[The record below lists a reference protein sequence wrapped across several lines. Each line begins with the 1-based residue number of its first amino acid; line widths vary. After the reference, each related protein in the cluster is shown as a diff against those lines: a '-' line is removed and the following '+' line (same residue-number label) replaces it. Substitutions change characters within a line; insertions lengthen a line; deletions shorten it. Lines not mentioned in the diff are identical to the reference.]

1 MGRDRLRHVTLWIAL
16 LSVLAVLGSGL
27 VAEAHREATDPGNSD
42 AIAFAAGAHLV
53 LADPQQLYDPAA
65 QQRVEA
71 ELLKIPQATGFIDPF
86 TNLAAGAVLLSPLA
100 RVSLRTGSEIEVVAA
115 VLLMCGALLVAIRL
129 FSPETSPLLRVLIA
143 GSAVFSV
150 PAVSALIQW
159 DALMLVALLGSV
171 LLAERRHYGWAG
183 VLLATLI
190 LKPQVVWLVF
200 PALAAARSW
209 RYLGGLLL
217 GAAGWFGMSVIVAG
231 PQSIV
236 ALGQLIAL
244 SYPAQADNSVG
255 LPSLVS
261 ALTGS
266 GVSGF
271 VAGAGFGLL
280 ATALLFWRRN
290 VLRDRPVVAVAL
302 GIVLSVLCSPH
313 VNAEDLMLVALPV
326 VLIARHRPLLAL
338 GEALAVSLAG
348 LAQLQLPMV
357 YRHLELFV
365 LLAVAL
371 SLLLIRPVQRT
382 SLARKPS
389 RPPRLRVASDA
400 SMRLT

>member
-53 LADPQQLYDPAA
+53 LADPRQLYDPAA

-100 RVSLRTGSEIEVVAA
+100 RGSLRTGSGSEVVAA

-171 LLAERRHYGWAG
+171 LLAERQAPWMGRRPPGHPHPQ
-183 VLLATLI
+183 ATG
-190 LKPQVVWLVF
+190 
-200 PALAAARSW
+200 R
-209 RYLGGLLL
+209 
-217 GAAGWFGMSVIVAG
+217 
-231 PQSIV
+231 
-236 ALGQLIAL
+236 
-244 SYPAQADNSVG
+244 
-255 LPSLVS
+255 
-261 ALTGS
+261 
-266 GVSGF
+266 
-271 VAGAGFGLL
+271 
-280 ATALLFWRRN
+280 
-290 VLRDRPVVAVAL
+290 
-302 GIVLSVLCSPH
+302 
-313 VNAEDLMLVALPV
+313 
-326 VLIARHRPLLAL
+326 
-338 GEALAVSLAG
+338 LAG
-348 LAQLQLPMV
+348 LSRLGCGSVMALRRRSSPRRGRMVRYERHRRGPAIDCCVGATHRPELPGTG
-357 YRHLELFV
+357 R
-365 LLAVAL
+365 
-371 SLLLIRPVQRT
+371 
-382 SLARKPS
+382 
-389 RPPRLRVASDA
+389 
-400 SMRLT
+400 